1 MFLRMTP
8 YPLLGPLSL
17 LGSPVPQPV
26 HVGSHISRSKNRE
39 EARLRM
45 KNTAEKGEH
54 VGAW

>member
-17 LGSPVPQPV
+17 LGSPVPQLV
-26 HVGSHISRSKNRE
+26 HVCSHISRSKNRE

-54 VGAW
+54 VGA